1 MDNPFQ
7 SPTTDVPTEK
17 GGSTS
22 SPAPLALR
30 LAILAFCSVQFLVLL
45 WNRGAIWDAM
55 RAGEISV
62 FGAAGGFLFAFLLML
77 AGALLFFA
85 QRSARW
91 LLLACLPYQ
100 LYALATA
107 PERGTQVLCLLSLVC
122 LIGCLVYSWRLRQ
135 AM

>member
-22 SPAPLALR
+22 SPASLALR

-107 PERGTQVLCLLSLVC
+107 AWCTAGGSGSRCDDRA
-122 LIGCLVYSWRLRQ
+122 SWARARSVR
-135 AM
+135 AGR

>member
-1 MDNPFQ
+1 M
-7 SPTTDVPTEK
+7 
-17 GGSTS
+17 
-22 SPAPLALR
+22 LR